1 MRARQM
7 SQSNPGSE
15 ASKGTVV
22 PPVTPPGEAHLPPD
36 DSTPGDDPMPRHV
49 EPCLASAA
57 AKPPKGANWSFE
69 VQWDGYRLA
78 VHIEP
83 SREVRLLTR
92 DGQDWTSRFPA
103 IVAAAKQ
110 IVVDSAI
117 LDGEAVMLDRSGK
130 SDFQALQQA
139 LGGREGKGSAELAAF
154 FAFDILYLNGQDL
167 RHLPL
172 SQRRDAL
179 AEAIDGAPAGI
190 LLSEDVIADGEA
202 FYTLAC
208 KLGLEGII
216 AKRLDAPYRSGRCD
230 EWLKIRCIQSESFV
244 IVGYEPSIGF
254 GGIGRLLLAAEKAG
268 GLVYVG
274 GVGSGFT
281 EASGAALKARL
292 DARLVPRSPLAVQRT
307 AARWVSPVL
316 VAEIE
321 FRGWTDD
328 GKLRH
333 ATYKGLCDDADA
345 TRIFRFD
352 DA

>member
-7 SQSNPGSE
+7 SRSGPGSE
-15 ASKGTVV
+15 ALKGTVV
-22 PPVTPPGEAHLPPD
+22 PPVTTPGEAHIPD
-36 DSTPGDDPMPRHV
+36 DSAPGDDPMPLHV

-57 AKPPKGANWSFE
+57 AKPPKGSSWSFE
-69 VQWDGYRLA
+69 VAWEGYRLA

-92 DGQDWTSRFPA
+92 DGRDWTTRFPA

-130 SDFQALQQA
+130 SDFSALQQA
-139 LGGREGKGSAELAAF
+139 LGGREGKGSAEFATL

-172 SQRRDAL
+172 SQRREVLIDAI
-179 AEAIDGAPAGI
+179 EGAYPGI

-216 AKRLDAPYRSGRCD
+216 AKRLDAPYRSGRGG
-230 EWLKIRCIQSESFV
+230 EWLKIKCIQSETFA
-244 IVGYEPSIGF
+244 IVGYEPSVGY
-254 GGIGRLLLAAEKAG
+254 GGIGRLLLAAAKAE

-274 GVGSGFT
+274 GAGSGLT
-281 EASGAALKARL
+281 DASGSALKVRL
-292 DARLVPRSPLAVQRT
+292 DARLVPRPPIATQRT
-307 AARWVSPVL
+307 GVRWVSPVL
-316 VAEIE
+316 AAEIE

-333 ATYKGLCDDADA
+333 ATYKGLRNEAA
-345 TRIFRFD
+345 AKIFRLGE
-352 DA
+352 A

>member
-1 MRARQM
+1 MRVRQV
-7 SQSNPGSE
+7 SRSGPGSE
-15 ASKGTVV
+15 ALKGTVV
-22 PPVTPPGEAHLPPD
+22 SPVAIPVEARLPD
-36 DSTPGDDPMPRHV
+36 DSTQDDDPMPQHV
-49 EPCLASAA
+49 EPCLASEA

-69 VQWDGYRLA
+69 VAWDGYRLA

-92 DGQDWTSRFPA
+92 DGRDWTARFPA

-117 LDGEAVMLDRSGK
+117 LDGEAVILDRSGK
-130 SDFQALQQA
+130 SDLAALEQA
-139 LGGREGKGSAELAAF
+139 LGGRDGKGSAELAVL
-154 FAFDILYLNGQDL
+154 FAFDLLYLNGQDL

-172 SQRRDAL
+172 SQRREVL
-179 AEAIDGAPAGI
+179 ADAIDRASPGI

-216 AKRLDAPYRSGRCD
+216 AKRLDAPYRSGRD
-230 EWLKIRCIQSESFV
+230 GDWLKIRCIQSERFV
-244 IVGYEPSIGF
+244 IIGYEPSIGF
-254 GGIGRLLLAAEKAG
+254 GGIGRLLLAAEKAD

-281 EASGAALKARL
+281 ELSGAALKARL
-292 DARLVPRSPLAVQRT
+292 DARLVPRPPLAIQRT

-333 ATYKGLCDDADA
+333 ATYKGLRDEAGA
-345 TRIFRFD
+345 ARIFRFD

>member
-7 SQSNPGSE
+7 SRSGPGSE
-15 ASKGTVV
+15 ALKGTVV
-22 PPVTPPGEAHLPPD
+22 PSDTTPGEAHVPD
-36 DSTPGDDPMPRHV
+36 DSAPGDDPMPAHI

-57 AKPPKGANWSFE
+57 AKPPRGSSWSFE
-69 VQWDGYRLA
+69 VEWEGYRLA

-92 DGQDWTSRFPA
+92 DGRDWTTRFPA

-117 LDGEAVMLDRSGK
+117 LDGEAVILDRSGK
-130 SDFQALQQA
+130 SDFLALQQA
-139 LGGREGKGSAELAAF
+139 LGGREGKDSAEFATL

-172 SQRRDAL
+172 SQRREIL
-179 AEAIDGAPAGI
+179 ADAIDSAPPGI

-216 AKRLDAPYRSGRCD
+216 AKRLDAPYRSGRGG
-230 EWLKIRCIQSESFV
+230 EWLKIKCIQSETFA
-244 IVGYEPSIGF
+244 IVGYEPSVGY
-254 GGIGRLLLAAEKAG
+254 GGIGRLLLAAAKAD

-274 GVGSGFT
+274 GAGNGWT
-281 EASGAALKARL
+281 DAAGAALKTRL
-292 DARLVPRSPLAVQRT
+292 DARFVPRPPIATQRT
-307 AARWVSPVL
+307 GVRWVSPVL
-316 VAEIE
+316 AAEIE

-333 ATYKGLCDDADA
+333 ATYKGLRDEADA
-345 TRIFRFD
+345 AKILQLGE
-352 DA
+352 A